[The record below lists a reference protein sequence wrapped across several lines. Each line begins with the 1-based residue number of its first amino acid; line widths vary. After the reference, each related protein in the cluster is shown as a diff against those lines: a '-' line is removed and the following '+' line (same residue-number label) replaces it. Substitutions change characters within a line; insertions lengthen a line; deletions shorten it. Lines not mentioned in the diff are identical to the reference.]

1 MFATHAGR
9 VPAEADL
16 VCYWFEKAGQQI
28 AAGKATRARE
38 CVATLERG
46 TILLSAVVLL
56 WFYGAGPG
64 HPTAGIHPEVRL
76 D

>member
-38 CVATLERG
+38 CVATLERLQG
-46 TILLSAVVLL
+46 HASSAHLRYPVKCD
-56 WFYGAGPG
+56 
-64 HPTAGIHPEVRL
+64 I
-76 D
+76 